1 MFSAGDKTYTYN
13 DRGQQ
18 TGYSNGTTAAAYA
31 YNPSGLRKAKTVGG
45 STKYFVY
52 NGMNIVYEYSETA
65 ADVTL
70 AQAKIQQK
78 NRAKARFFY
87 ILRTVLDNSA
97 QTVYNYDSTDLRSV
111 TVAADSGTSRKA
123 VVYIKK

>member
-31 YNPSGLRKAKTVGG
+31 YNPSGLRNVKTVGG

-52 NGMNIVYEYSETA
+52 NGMNIVYEYSVSV
-65 ADVTL
+65 ADSVAYFYGL
-70 AQAKIQQK
+70 
-78 NRAKARFFY
+78 NRTHNSEGEIYLYNAHGDVVQ
-87 ILRTVLDNSA
+87 LVCDNAVVASY
-97 QTVYNYDSTDLRSV
+97 TYD
-111 TVAADSGTSRKA
+111 AADSRA
-123 VVYIKK
+123 VVPFCHRPKLTI